1 MCDRSK
7 WQALEETVVSGSGSS
22 SDNGNKKQYKKHYRR
37 PQIWW
42 IVYKPLGVGIQTS
55 RKSFLDSGKAKDN
68 FGKPP
73 TCCNRFCRQ
82 TDYHL
87 SRIEMSY
94 EKSLSVQPFQIVD
107 MAVCSFLCCTRAD
120 LKPNCNRATYL
131 LRTLCCSIMLF
142 LLGIGMCLFVI
153 IVNNSGVITSIN
165 VGAIIF
171 EIIFWP
177 LIVSLIL
184 FAFTFVCNCF
194 YLRLETYPTR
204 FYNSWQM
211 LMKTPSTKSF
221 THGDEL
227 DVTGDDRVIDRESC
241 RHTMFESDNPHD
253 LLTHEET
260 GNDASEKLE
269 TLEIELSGAA
279 LEVGKHRGDA

>member
-1 MCDRSK
+1 MGVEDNQVSTTGGIIALLCFLTLPCFLSFFFFVYEISVVLCTWLCGRNTKGIIQKFTWPIRDGLTYLWMCDRSK

-107 MAVCSFLCCTRAD
+107 MTVCSFLCCTRAD

-171 EIIFWP
+171 EIKNFI
-177 LIVSLIL
+177 
-184 FAFTFVCNCF
+184 
-194 YLRLETYPTR
+194 
-204 FYNSWQM
+204 
-211 LMKTPSTKSF
+211 K
-221 THGDEL
+221 
-227 DVTGDDRVIDRESC
+227 
-241 RHTMFESDNPHD
+241 
-253 LLTHEET
+253 
-260 GNDASEKLE
+260 
-269 TLEIELSGAA
+269 IEFLN
-279 LEVGKHRGDA
+279 